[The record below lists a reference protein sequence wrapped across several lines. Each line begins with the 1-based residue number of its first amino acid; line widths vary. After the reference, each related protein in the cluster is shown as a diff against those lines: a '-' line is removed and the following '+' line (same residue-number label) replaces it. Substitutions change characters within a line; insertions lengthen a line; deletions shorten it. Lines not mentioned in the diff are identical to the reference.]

1 MRIEKKVISKLE
13 KCYALAPFFY
23 KGKECFLAA
32 SAKEAECRIYDM
44 EGNML
49 EVVWDG
55 PGGVMTMVPI
65 PDSSGQFLATHRF
78 YSPNDSS
85 EASIVTAFPRQKG
98 GWEIQTL
105 AKLPFVHRFDIL
117 RNQEKK
123 YLIACTLKSGHKYK
137 DDWSDPGKVYGAELP
152 SDLSQYHDDHP
163 LKFQVI
169 KDSMLKNHGYC
180 KICRDGVEKGVIAC
194 HQGVYEISPPR
205 EGKDLWEI
213 EMLLETPASE
223 AILTDIDQCGEE
235 ELFLVSPFHG
245 DKLEVY
251 KKRDGR
257 FQKIYEHP
265 QKLKLLHAAD
275 KGYIGNTPAVFI
287 GHRRGDMDLLAFIS
301 DGNGGLRT
309 YTLDHGCGAAN
320 VLYRHT
326 QGRDILIAANMEAD
340 ELAMYYLNA

>member
-49 EVVWDG
+49 EVVWDS
-55 PGGVMTMVPI
+55 PGGVMTMVQN
-65 PDSSGQFLATHRF
+65 PDSGGQFLATRRF

-85 EASIVTAFPRQKG
+85 EASIITASPRKPG

-105 AKLPFVHRFDIL
+105 TKLPFVHRFDIL
-117 RNQEKK
+117 RNQGKK

-137 DDWSDPGKVYGAELP
+137 DDWSEPGKVYGAELP
-152 SDLSQYHDDHP
+152 FDLSKYHNGHP
-163 LKFQVI
+163 LKLQVI

-180 KICRDGVEKGVIAC
+180 KNCRNGEEKGIIAC
-194 HQGVYEISPPR
+194 HQGIYEVSPPS
-205 EGKDLWEI
+205 EDKDMWRI
-213 EMLLETPASE
+213 ERLLETPASE
-223 AILTDIDQCGEE
+223 AFFADIDQCGEE
-235 ELFLVSPFHG
+235 ELFLFSPFHG

-251 KKRDGR
+251 KIKNGR
-257 FQKIYEHP
+257 FRKIYEHP
-265 QKLKLLHAAD
+265 QKLEFLHAAG
-275 KGYIGNTPAVFI
+275 KGYIGSTPAVFI
-287 GHRRGDMDLLAFIS
+287 GHRKGDMDLLALIS
-301 DGNGGLRT
+301 DGNGELRT
-309 YTLDHGCGAAN
+309 CTLDHGCGAAN

-326 QGRDILIAANMEAD
+326 QGRDILIAANREID